1 MRCFKTPYL
10 DGMPILPE
18 VILKKKL
25 ERNRRL
31 CKLFKKQE
39 IGDEK
44 IYINHTPI
52 VTRF

>member
-1 MRCFKTPYL
+1 
-10 DGMPILPE
+10 MPILAE
-18 VILKKKL
+18 VILKKKI

-31 CKLFKKQE
+31 CKLFRKQE